1 MPYSG
6 SIVSSNSLAGTA
18 TVLVG
23 HRCILT
29 GACVINTTGA
39 DAYVQLFDAAA
50 VTDVSVGTT
59 IPTWAIQT
67 DFGKGLVNE
76 SSNIPEGGIS
86 FVNGIVGASCTT
98 PTGSTG
104 AAQHVR
110 LAII

>member
-6 SIVSSNSLAGTA
+6 SIVSSDTLAATA
-18 TVLVG
+18 TLLVG

-50 VTDVSVGTT
+50 AADVTVGTT
-59 IPTWAIQT
+59 LPTWVIQT

-98 PTGSTG
+98 PAGNTG